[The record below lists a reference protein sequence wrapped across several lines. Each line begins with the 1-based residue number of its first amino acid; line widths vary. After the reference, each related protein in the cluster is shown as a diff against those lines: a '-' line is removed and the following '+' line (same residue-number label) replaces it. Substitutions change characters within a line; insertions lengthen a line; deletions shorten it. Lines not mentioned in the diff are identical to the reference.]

1 MKPLRASLVLVVAAA
16 AAFGEDASGP
26 PVGQM
31 QKQFAAVETLN
42 MRPTTNPLKSLKGRV
57 VLFTAFQTWY
67 ERCGEAVA
75 DINGIHDK
83 YGPGGL
89 TVLAFG
95 EQDRKTVEPW
105 IAENGV
111 KFSWALIDTP
121 TAEQFKR
128 DWPYPGQPWSFL
140 IDATGKV
147 VWQGNPRNMQNR
159 NVFKPGTLEPL
170 LAAVTQAPFLPKS
183 LAAQQ
188 ALLDDGLWGAAKK
201 ALDAAAAEGKL
212 DKADL
217 GWAKGTSEWIE
228 RRRVAYLP
236 DAEAL
241 CKQGWWW
248 DAWDM
253 MNDFPRRFEGMDG
266 ADPAKA
272 KAAEIRAT
280 ADAAKDL
287 AQGDDVAKAVALIA
301 AKKGANA
308 RLILSRITKEAK
320 GTRHAERAQELLEK
334 LPPK

>member
-1 MKPLRASLVLVVAAA
+1 MKTLHAALAVAFVAAVA
-16 AAFGEDASGP
+16 SAQDAGGP
-26 PVGQM
+26 PVGQIG
-31 QKQFAAVETLN
+31 KQFTATDTLN
-42 MRPTTNPLKSLKGRV
+42 MRPTKNPLKSLKGRV

-67 ERCGEAVA
+67 EKCGDAVP

-83 YGPGGL
+83 YGPSGL

-95 EQDRKTVEPW
+95 EQERKTVEPW
-105 IAENGV
+105 MAEKGV

-140 IDATGKV
+140 MDASGKV

-170 LAAVTQAPFLPKS
+170 LEAVTQAPFLPKS

-188 ALLDDGLWGAAKK
+188 TLLDDGLWAAAKK
-201 ALDAAAAEGKL
+201 SLDAAVAEGKL
-212 DKADL
+212 DKADT
-217 GWAKGTSEWIE
+217 GWAKGTSDWIE
-228 RRRVAYLP
+228 RRRAAFLP

-248 DAWDM
+248 DAWEM

-266 ADPAKA
+266 ADAAKA

-280 ADAAKDL
+280 PDALKDL
-287 AQGDDVAKAVALIA
+287 TQGDDVAKAAALIA
-301 AKKGANA
+301 AKKGQNA
-308 RLILSRITKEAK
+308 RLILSRITKESK

-334 LPPK
+334 IPPK